1 MPKLLPSIENVAE
14 GGCASP
20 ETFSNQAGT
29 STVLGIPLRDYQSG
43 STSSIR
49 VLEDRGLS
57 LSLSLSLSLPLS
69 LYSFICIIKQFST
82 CDINLQFSFLLY
94 TRKKVR
100 LDLQT
105 LISTCF

>member
-57 LSLSLSLSLPLS
+57 PSLSLSLSPS
-69 LYSFICIIKQFST
+69 KFV
-82 CDINLQFSFLLY
+82 LLY
-94 TRKKVR
+94 
-100 LDLQT
+100 LYYQT
-105 LISTCF
+105 IFYV

>member
-49 VLEDRGLS
+49 VLEYRALS
-57 LSLSLSLSLPLS
+57 LSLSLSLSPS
-69 LYSFICIIKQFST
+69 KFV
-82 CDINLQFSFLLY
+82 LLY
-94 TRKKVR
+94 
-100 LDLQT
+100 LYYQT
-105 LISTCF
+105 IFYV

>member
-57 LSLSLSLSLPLS
+57 LTLSLSLPLR